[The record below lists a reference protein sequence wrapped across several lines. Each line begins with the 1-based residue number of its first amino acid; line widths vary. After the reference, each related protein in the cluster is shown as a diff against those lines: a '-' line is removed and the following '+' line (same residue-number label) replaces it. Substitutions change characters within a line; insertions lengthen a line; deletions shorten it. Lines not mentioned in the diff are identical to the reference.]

1 MGVSRKTAVKGSVKA
16 RYRKMDNVIS
26 FTPSELVGFIT
37 AIGGAIVTIG
47 AVITLI
53 FKLVNK
59 AKAPEIKQNERLDLL
74 EKRVDAQDET
84 IELFRQ
90 YFTNDDNRFKA
101 IEKSNKITQGAILA
115 LLKHALNG
123 NDVKAIQDAEKELE
137 AYLIEK

>member
-1 MGVSRKTAVKGSVKA
+1 
-16 RYRKMDNVIS
+16 MDNVIS